1 MKHTKKFLPPY
12 RNGVGVMLLNKEN
25 KVFVARRIVPA
36 TKAWQMPQ
44 GGIDEGETP
53 ETAAF
58 RELKEEIG
66 TNNVQ
71 ILAASHTWHTY
82 DFPPYLIG
90 KLWGGNY
97 RGQRQKWFL
106 MRFLG
111 EDTEIN
117 IATEHPEFCDW
128 QWIRI
133 EELPVL
139 AISFKRKTYQ
149 ALIDE
154 FSSVIEPNLI
164 RIKN

>member
-1 MKHTKKFLPPY
+1 
-12 RNGVGVMLLNKEN
+12 MLLNKEN

-71 ILAASHTWHTY
+71 ILAESQIWHTY
-82 DFPPYLIG
+82 DFPSYLIG

-111 EDTEIN
+111 EGTEIN

-128 QWIRI
+128 RWIEI
-133 EELPVL
+133 KELPIL
-139 AISFKRKTYQ
+139 AISFKRETYQ
-149 ALIDE
+149 ALINE
-154 FSSVIEPNLI
+154 FSPLLGSSID
-164 RIKN
+164 KS

>member
-1 MKHTKKFLPPY
+1 MKHTRKLLPPY
-12 RNGVGVMLLNKEN
+12 RNGVGIMLLNKEN

-71 ILAASHTWHTY
+71 ILAESQIWHTY
-82 DFPPYLIG
+82 DFPSYLIG

-111 EDTEIN
+111 EDPEIN

-128 QWIRI
+128 RWINI

-154 FSSVIEPNLI
+154 FSPLLGSLI
-164 RIKN
+164 DES

>member
-1 MKHTKKFLPPY
+1 MKHMRTLLPPY
-12 RNGVGVMLLNKEN
+12 RNGVGIMLLNKEN
-25 KVFVARRIVPA
+25 KVFVARRLVPA

-44 GGIDEGETP
+44 GGIDQGESP
-53 ETAAF
+53 EIAAL

-71 ILAASHTWHTY
+71 ILAVSQHWYSY

-111 EDTEIN
+111 KDPEIN
-117 IATEHPEFCDW
+117 VATEEPEFCAW
-128 QWIRI
+128 QWINI
-133 EELPVL
+133 EELPTF

-149 ALIDE
+149 ALVDE
-154 FSSVIEPNLI
+154 FAPLLTSFLD
-164 RIKN
+164 KNH